1 MRLQR
6 NIIEINEG
14 NTTVEMAIMK
24 RRGEGGERGGGK
36 EPQKSVWTTFSGFLH
51 FHL

>member
-24 RRGEGGERGGGK
+24 MRGDGGGGVGKVMGKQNK
-36 EPQKSVWTTFSGFLH
+36 EGDVKDEG
-51 FHL
+51 